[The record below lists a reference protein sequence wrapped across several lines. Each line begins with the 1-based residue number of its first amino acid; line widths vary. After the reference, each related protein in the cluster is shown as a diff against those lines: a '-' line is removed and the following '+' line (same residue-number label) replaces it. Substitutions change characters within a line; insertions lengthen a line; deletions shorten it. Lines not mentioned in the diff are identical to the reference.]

1 MSTYRR
7 TSVAGCTAFTMLL
20 ASVVGATG
28 QSTFQR
34 DQRQVIDQ
42 LELQRQLSTQRRGSD
57 LQTRQLDQDL
67 RRQQLELEGKIRRQQ
82 LHDDIQ
88 RQQK

>member
-1 MSTYRR
+1 MSMYWR
-7 TSVAGCTAFTMLL
+7 TSLAGCTAFTMLL
-20 ASVVGATG
+20 ASVAGAAS

-42 LELQRQLSTQRRGSD
+42 LEVQRQLSTQRRGSD

-67 RRQQLELEGKIRRQQ
+67 RRQQLDLEGKIRRQQ
-82 LHDDIQ
+82 LRDDIQ
-88 RQQK
+88 RQQR